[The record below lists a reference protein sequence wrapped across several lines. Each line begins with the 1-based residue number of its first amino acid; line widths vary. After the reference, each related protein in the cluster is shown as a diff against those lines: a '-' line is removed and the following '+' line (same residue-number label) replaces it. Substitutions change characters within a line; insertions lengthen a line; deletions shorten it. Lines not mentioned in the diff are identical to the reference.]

1 MENEDYDMTVKTA
14 TAAEIQMN
22 FPQYLGFV
30 MNGGE
35 VIVTENGEEVGRFIP
50 RAGTTLTDSLTG
62 ILKTKA
68 DPADAREEGL
78 REKYACMD

>member
-1 MENEDYDMTVKTA
+1 MTVKTA
-14 TAAEIQMN
+14 TAAELQTN

-35 VIVTENGEEVGRFIP
+35 VIVTENGKEVCRFIP
-50 RAGTTLTDSLTG
+50 SAPTSLTDSLTG

-78 REKYACMD
+78 REKYARMD